1 MGKLLKKSFYKQ
13 RQDFENSCK
22 ERDKV
27 LSLPDNIEIKTNI
40 KYSDDDCLAHRLD
53 IYRPKDK
60 TNEILPV
67 IINIH
72 GGGLLLGNKEFNKYF
87 CAEISSLGFMVY
99 SIEYRL
105 VPDCNFFDQLDD
117 VSRAMDYINSRIIS
131 DNGDPSHIY
140 GTADSGGAFLLLYS
154 VAMQKSKSLE
164 QATNIKASIINFK
177 ALAFISGMFYTTK
190 FDKIGLFLPS
200 YLYGKKYKKSIFAP
214 YINPENPEI
223 ISSLLPCYLVTSHND
238 FLQNYTL
245 NFEKALTNYN
255 IPHKLDNYP
264 KNSELTH
271 AFSVFKPFI
280 KESKDTIKSMID
292 FLTQY

>member
-40 KYSDDDCLAHRLD
+40 KYSNDDCLAHRLD

-131 DNGDPSHIY
+131 DNGDPYHIY
-140 GTADSGGAFLLLYS
+140 GTADSGGACLLLYA

-164 QATNIKASIINFK
+164 QATNIKASIINLK

-214 YINPENPEI
+214 YLNPENPEI

-280 KESKDTIKSMID
+280 KESNDTIKSMID

>member
-1 MGKLLKKSFYKQ
+1 MGKLLTKSFYKQ

-22 ERDKV
+22 ERNKV

-40 KYSDDDCLAHRLD
+40 KYSNDDCLAHRLD

-131 DNGDPSHIY
+131 DNGDPYHIY
-140 GTADSGGAFLLLYS
+140 GTADSGGACLLLYA

-164 QATNIKASIINFK
+164 QATNIKASIINLK

-214 YINPENPEI
+214 YLNPENPEI

-238 FLQNYTL
+238 FLHNYTL
-245 NFEKALTNYN
+245 NFEKSLTNYN

-280 KESKDTIKSMID
+280 KESNDTIKSMID

>member
-1 MGKLLKKSFYKQ
+1 
-13 RQDFENSCK
+13 
-22 ERDKV
+22 
-27 LSLPDNIEIKTNI
+27 
-40 KYSDDDCLAHRLD
+40 
-53 IYRPKDK
+53 
-60 TNEILPV
+60 
-67 IINIH
+67 
-72 GGGLLLGNKEFNKYF
+72 
-87 CAEISSLGFMVY
+87 
-99 SIEYRL
+99 
-105 VPDCNFFDQLDD
+105 
-117 VSRAMDYINSRIIS
+117 MDYINSRIIS

-214 YINPENPEI
+214 YVNPENPEI
-223 ISSLLPCYLVTSHND
+223 ISSLLPCDLVTSHND

>member
-1 MGKLLKKSFYKQ
+1 MGKLLTKSFYKQ

-22 ERDKV
+22 ERNKV

-40 KYSDDDCLAHRLD
+40 KYSNDDCLAHRLD

-131 DNGDPSHIY
+131 DNGDPYHIY
-140 GTADSGGAFLLLYS
+140 GTADSGGACLLLYA

-164 QATNIKASIINFK
+164 QATNIKASIINLK

-214 YINPENPEI
+214 YLNPENPEI

-255 IPHKLDNYP
+255 LPHKLDNYP

-280 KESKDTIKSMID
+280 KESNDTIKSMID

>member
-1 MGKLLKKSFYKQ
+1 MGKLLTKSFYKQ

-22 ERDKV
+22 ERNKV

-40 KYSDDDCLAHRLD
+40 KYSNDDCLAHRLD

-131 DNGDPSHIY
+131 DNGDPYHIY
-140 GTADSGGAFLLLYS
+140 GTADSGGACLLLYA

-164 QATNIKASIINFK
+164 QATNIKASIINLK

-200 YLYGKKYKKSIFAP
+200 YLFGKKYKKSIFAP
-214 YINPENPEI
+214 YLNPENPEI
-223 ISSLLPCYLVTSHND
+223 ISSLLPCYLVTSNND

-255 IPHKLDNYP
+255 IPHKLENYP

-280 KESKDTIKSMID
+280 KESNDTIKSMID

>member
-1 MGKLLKKSFYKQ
+1 MGKLLTKSFYKQ

-22 ERDKV
+22 ERNKV

-40 KYSDDDCLAHRLD
+40 KYSNDDCLAHRLD

-117 VSRAMDYINSRIIS
+117 VSRAMDYINSIIIS
-131 DNGDPSHIY
+131 DNGDPYHIY
-140 GTADSGGAFLLLYS
+140 GTADSGGACLLLYA

-164 QATNIKASIINFK
+164 QATNIKASIINLK

-190 FDKIGLFLPS
+190 FDKIGQFLPS

-214 YINPENPEI
+214 YLNPENPEI

-280 KESKDTIKSMID
+280 KESNDTIKSMID

>member
-1 MGKLLKKSFYKQ
+1 MGKLLTKSFYKQ

-22 ERDKV
+22 ERNKV

-40 KYSDDDCLAHRLD
+40 KYSNDDCLAHRLD

-131 DNGDPSHIY
+131 DNGDPYHIY
-140 GTADSGGAFLLLYS
+140 GTADSGGACLLLYA

-164 QATNIKASIINFK
+164 QATNIKASIINLK

-214 YINPENPEI
+214 YLNPENPEI

-280 KESKDTIKSMID
+280 KESNDTIKSMID

>member
-1 MGKLLKKSFYKQ
+1 MGKLLTKSFYKQ

-22 ERDKV
+22 ERNKV

-40 KYSDDDCLAHRLD
+40 KYSNDDCLAHRLD

-131 DNGDPSHIY
+131 DNGDPYHIY
-140 GTADSGGAFLLLYS
+140 GTADCGGACLLLYA

-164 QATNIKASIINFK
+164 QATNIKASIINLK

-214 YINPENPEI
+214 YLNPENPEI
-223 ISSLLPCYLVTSHND
+223 ISSLLPCYLVTSLND

-280 KESKDTIKSMID
+280 KESNDTIKSMID

>member
-200 YLYGKKYKKSIFAP
+200 YLYGKKYKKSVVF
-214 YINPENPEI
+214 
-223 ISSLLPCYLVTSHND
+223 LVD
-238 FLQNYTL
+238 
-245 NFEKALTNYN
+245 
-255 IPHKLDNYP
+255 I
-264 KNSELTH
+264 
-271 AFSVFKPFI
+271 
-280 KESKDTIKSMID
+280 
-292 FLTQY
+292 

>member
-1 MGKLLKKSFYKQ
+1 MGKLLTKSFYKQ

-22 ERDKV
+22 ERNKV

-40 KYSDDDCLAHRLD
+40 KYSNDDCLAHRLD

-131 DNGDPSHIY
+131 DNGDPYHIY
-140 GTADSGGAFLLLYS
+140 GTADSGGACLLLYA

-164 QATNIKASIINFK
+164 QATNIKASIINLK

-200 YLYGKKYKKSIFAP
+200 YLFGKKYKKSIFAP
-214 YINPENPEI
+214 YLNPENPEI

-280 KESKDTIKSMID
+280 KESNDTIKSMID

>member
-22 ERDKV
+22 ERNKV

-40 KYSDDDCLAHRLD
+40 KYSNDDCLAHRLD

-131 DNGDPSHIY
+131 DNGDPYHIY
-140 GTADSGGAFLLLYS
+140 GTADSGGACLLLYA

-164 QATNIKASIINFK
+164 QATNIKASIINLK

-214 YINPENPEI
+214 YLNPENPEI

-280 KESKDTIKSMID
+280 KESNDTIKSMID